1 MVLPPAKPLTR
12 EEWEHFVA
20 AIRRGPTPEQ
30 VEAVKRAKKIA
41 STIRFLPDSSTI
53 KNIVRRDP
61 AEAMRLIEKKL
72 AAEDEARKA
81 RGVAARGP

>member
-20 AIRRGPTPEQ
+20 ALRRGPTPEQ
-30 VEAVKRAKKIA
+30 VEAVRRAKEIA
-41 STIRFLPDSSTI
+41 STIRLLPDTSTI
-53 KNIVRRDP
+53 NLKRRDP
-61 AEAMRLIEKKL
+61 AEVMRLIEKKL

>member
-1 MVLPPAKPLTR
+1 MVLPTIRPLTR
-12 EEWEHFVA
+12 EEWEHLVA
-20 AIRRGPTPEQ
+20 ALRRGPSPEQ
-30 VEAVKRAKKIA
+30 VEAVKRAKEIA

-53 KNIVRRDP
+53 KDIKRRDP